1 MLFTFINLIL
11 ISSTIFGFASIKNR
25 IFQYNLKIRNEDH
38 IFGVI
43 LISILALIGN
53 FILPLKVFTP
63 LIFIIGLTLFSI
75 NLIKKKY
82 ELDFLKFLIILFL
95 FCFFTHNNPLN
106 YDSPFYHLQIIK
118 WSSEYKIS
126 FGLVNLEQRYAMPS
140 IWHQFLSFFNYTVF
154 NFNPVY
160 LISLVLFSL
169 IFNQA
174 LGEKNYEKLS
184 SLYILFVSSF
194 LFFFALIHPF
204 QDGIIFNHLGSPE
217 TDIIGIIFFS
227 YSFYFFLKIL
237 EDKKIEDF
245 HYLLL
250 FVFYGILTKIS
261 YAYLG
266 FLLLSSLYIFKKK
279 VFENKKIIILLSIAT
294 LFWISRNLIISGCF
308 IFPISFTCLDFS
320 WSNNINEIEYFLNE
334 AKSWS
339 RSTRLRTNAGNFD
352 YTLNSM
358 EWVVPWFKD
367 YYLNTSILKILS
379 VSLLVSFI
387 SLILGLILKKIKIRS
402 VIKSNNL
409 IIFIFVILGSYV
421 WMQVPEVR
429 YGHGLIILMIYLSII
444 VTVKS
449 LKININPNKSFLKSS
464 SFLLLFFLC
473 IKNYDVL
480 KTFNNIFTRE
490 FDYSNFI
497 RISNI
502 NKYEIY
508 SPNPEALNVSDYKKF
523 CGNFKGICGYLNHP
537 TKLETLKIEENE
549 FGYLTF
555 YN

>member
-11 ISSTIFGFASIKNR
+11 ISAAIFGFASIKDR
-25 IFQYNLKIRNEDH
+25 IFQYNSKIRNEDH
-38 IFGVI
+38 IFGIVF
-43 LISILALIGN
+43 ISICALIGN
-53 FILPLKVFTP
+53 FILPLKVLTP
-63 LIFIIGLTLFSI
+63 LIFIIGLIFFLI

-82 ELDFLKFLIILFL
+82 EFDFIKYLIILFL
-95 FCFFTHNNPLN
+95 FCFFTHNNSLN

-126 FGLVNLEQRYAMPS
+126 FGLINLEQRYAMPS
-140 IWHQFLSFFNYTVF
+140 IWHQFLSLFNYTIF
-154 NFNPVY
+154 KFNPVY
-160 LISLVLFSL
+160 LISLILFSL

-174 LGEKNYEKLS
+174 LAEKNYKKLS

-237 EDKKIEDF
+237 EEKKIEDF
-245 HYLLL
+245 HYLML

-261 YAYLG
+261 YVYLG
-266 FLLLSSLYIFKKK
+266 FLLLSSLYILKKK
-279 VFENKKIIILLSIAT
+279 VFENKKIIFLILIVI
-294 LFWISRNLIISGCF
+294 LFWLSRNLIISGCF
-308 IFPISFTCLDFS
+308 IFPIKFTCLDFS
-320 WSNNINEIEYFLNE
+320 WSNNINEIDYFLKE

-358 EWVVPWFKD
+358 KWIVPWFKD

-379 VSLLVSFI
+379 ISLIVSFI
-387 SLILGLILKKIKIRS
+387 GFFLGLIRKKIKL
-402 VIKSNNL
+402 KSIIELNNL
-409 IIFIFVILGSYV
+409 IIFIFIILGSYV
-421 WMQVPEVR
+421 WLQVPEVR
-429 YGHGLIILMIYLSII
+429 YGHGLIILIIYLSII
-444 VTVKS
+444 VTIKS
-449 LKININPNKSFLKSS
+449 LKINININKIFLSSF
-464 SFLLLFFLC
+464 SFLLLFLLC
-473 IKNYDVL
+473 VKNYDVL
-480 KTFNNIFTRE
+480 KTFNSNFTRE
-490 FDYSNFI
+490 FDYTNFI
-497 RISNI
+497 KVKNI
-502 NKYEIY
+502 NKYKVY
-508 SPNPEALNVSDYKKF
+508 SPNPEVLNVSDYKKF

-537 TKLETLKIEENE
+537 TKLETLKIKENKL
-549 FGYLTF
+549 GYLIF